1 MATEV
6 KEYLFNVITLSDAI
20 RSRYK
25 SNLAWFFDDLPNN
38 SLVYP
43 PGITSITA
51 DNSNTITVTFV
62 PTTIS
67 IDAITSYLSTIGVE
81 ASPLKEYRPTLWEK
95 IVGIALYPF
104 MFVVGKG
111 MFSLLNK
118 RKEPK

>member
-25 SNLAWFFDDLPNN
+25 NNLAWFFDDSYNN
-38 SLVYP
+38 PLSYP
-43 PGITSITA
+43 PGIASITA
-51 DNSNTITVTFV
+51 DRKNILTVTFV
-62 PTTIS
+62 PTAIS
-67 IDAITSYLSTIGVE
+67 IDAIISYLSTIGVE